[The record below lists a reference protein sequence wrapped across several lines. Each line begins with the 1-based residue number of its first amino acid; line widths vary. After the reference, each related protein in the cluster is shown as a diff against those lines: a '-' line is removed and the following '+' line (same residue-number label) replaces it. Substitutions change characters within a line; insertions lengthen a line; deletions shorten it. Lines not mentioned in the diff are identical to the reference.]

1 MGTAD
6 AQRLAELIVRQV
18 TAGNGGETRTR
29 TTSSYAEF
37 RSASQAG
44 RPNLGVTNRAQDLV
58 FWKYLTTPGGFFDG
72 RTSADEPEW
81 APQRYLFE
89 DAEVRTLSRAT
100 GPAGGFLVPQD
111 FDELV
116 TSARRARNVIGN
128 VSRVLLTDHGRAI
141 PLPTATAHGTGAW
154 TAENASVTPSD
165 DTFGSVTVNA
175 FKGTTKTIVS
185 EELVQD
191 ALEDFDSYLAG
202 ELGQRLA
209 LLEETAFAT
218 GDGAGKPHGIVHATN
233 GVATVAAA
241 TGSAT
246 GFKLADVRAVW
257 AALPPAYEPNATW
270 IMSPS
275 AFASLA
281 NLTDTAGGLVLPTLH
296 NENPTLYSRPV
307 YVSPELPA
315 AAANARSVIVGD
327 FSVGY
332 AVRRV
337 QGLGLH
343 RQTELHSD
351 SGQIGYRLF
360 ARVDG
365 RVVLPDALRILTNS
379 AT

>member
-1 MGTAD
+1 MGTAE
-6 AQRLAELIVRQV
+6 AQAIAEQIVRQA
-18 TAGNGGETRTR
+18 TAGGREARTSAR
-29 TTSSYAEF
+29 STFAEY
-37 RSASQAG
+37 RSARERG
-44 RPNLGVTNRAQDLV
+44 RVNLGADENLV
-58 FWKYLTTPGGFFDG
+58 FWKYLTAPPVLFGASPDM
-72 RTSADEPEW
+72 ADWSPNRFLIEPLE
-81 APQRYLFE
+81 QR
-89 DAEVRTLSRAT
+89 ALSKAT
-100 GPAGGFLVPQD
+100 GAAGGFAVPAD
-111 FDELV
+111 FDAQI

-128 VSRVLLTDHGRAI
+128 AARVILTSHGRAI
-141 PLPTATAHGTGAW
+141 PLPTATAHGVGAW
-154 TAENASVTPSD
+154 MSENAAVTPSD
-165 DTFGSVTVNA
+165 DTFAQVTVNA
-175 FKGTTKTIVS
+175 YKATTKTIVS
-185 EELVQD
+185 EELAQD
-191 ALEDFDSYLAG
+191 ALDDFDRYLAD

-218 GDGAGKPHGIVHATN
+218 GDGAGKPHGITHSTN

-281 NLTDTAGGLVLPTLH
+281 NLTDTADGLVLPSVH

-307 YVSPELPA
+307 LVSPELPA
-315 AAANARSVIVGD
+315 AAANARSVVVGD
-327 FSVGY
+327 FQAGY

-337 QGLGLH
+337 RGLGVH

-351 SGQIGYRLF
+351 SGQVGYRLF